1 MLKTNSKKALENI
14 RAYIFDYSADRF
26 EEDNGRAPADMNEA
40 LTYVYDYFIDTY
52 FRNHYQRTRMPES
65 ELFREW
71 AQGLPLNDLFCYY
84 YNREALDDLAAILE
98 ETEAEKARYTESD
111 AERLLTSLIYREVRK
126 AADKKARQQEPVKE
140 HSAGILD
147 RVAAAVEEIGRGIEE
162 VTTGQ
167 STEEHETITA

>member
-1 MLKTNSKKALENI
+1 MLKANSKKALENL
-14 RAYIFDYSADRF
+14 RAYIFDYSVDRF
-26 EEDNGRAPADMNEA
+26 KEDNGRAPKDRNEA

-52 FRNHYQRTRMPES
+52 FRNHYQRTRLPES

-98 ETEAEKARYTESD
+98 ETEAEKTRFTESD
-111 AERLLTSLIYREVRK
+111 AEKLLTSLIYREVRK
-126 AADKKARQQEPVKE
+126 AADKRTRQP
-140 HSAGILD
+140 AGILD
-147 RVAAAVEEIGRGIEE
+147 GVAAAVEEIGRGIEE

-167 STEEHETITA
+167 NIEEHETITA